1 MRRVII
7 DSDTAGDDTTAILMA
22 LKYFK
27 VEGVTIVAG
36 NVAFDQEVE
45 NALTTIETY
54 NPGYKVPVYKGY
66 QSPMIALPN
75 AKHDTVEEIQGGN
88 GMGDA
93 VFPKPQ
99 QEPEN
104 DHAVDFI
111 IDTIKAN
118 PGEIEILALAPLTNI
133 AMAIKKA
140 PEIAADIKHIW
151 IMGGVNNRL
160 GNMNVS
166 AEYNFYVDPEAARI
180 VLNASTAKTM
190 VTWDASLD
198 FGVMYEEDIEEIQA
212 LNTKGSK
219 FFLDINSFVREF
231 ELAKRGIDGIT
242 CTDSLLVAVA
252 AVPEL
257 MLQATE
263 YYVDVETQGQFARG
277 YNIVDWE
284 EEFKREPNCRVAERI
299 SSQGF
304 KDQLVNLLAEIQ

>member
-140 PEIAADIKHIW
+140 PEIMKDIKHIW

-219 FFLDINSFVREF
+219 FFLDINMFVREF

-252 AVPEL
+252 AV
-257 MLQATE
+257 
-263 YYVDVETQGQFARG
+263 
-277 YNIVDWE
+277 
-284 EEFKREPNCRVAERI
+284 
-299 SSQGF
+299 
-304 KDQLVNLLAEIQ
+304 

>member
-219 FFLDINSFVREF
+219 FFLDINMFVREF

-252 AVPEL
+252 AVDAL
-257 MLQATE
+257 NLQSTE

-284 EEFKREPNCRVAERI
+284 EEFKRTPNCRVVERI
-299 SSQGF
+299 DSRLF
-304 KDQLVNLLAEIQ
+304 KDTLVDLLGGIQ

>member
-1 MRRVII
+1 VRRVII

-22 LKYFK
+22 LKHFK
-27 VEGVTIVAG
+27 VEGITIVAG
-36 NVAFDQEVE
+36 NVAFDQEVD
-45 NALTTIETY
+45 NALTTIETF
-54 NPGYKVPVYKGY
+54 NPYYKVPVYKGY

-75 AKHDTVEEIQGGN
+75 EVHDTVEEIQGGN

-99 QEPEN
+99 QKPEEQ
-104 DHAVDFI
+104 HAIDFI
-111 IDTIKAN
+111 IETVKAN
-118 PGEIEILALAPLTNI
+118 PGEIELIALAPLTNI

-140 PEIAADIKHIW
+140 PEIAQDIKHIW

-180 VLNASTAKTM
+180 VLNASTEKTM

-198 FGVMYEEDIEEIQA
+198 FGVIYEEDIEEIQA
-212 LNTKGSK
+212 IQTKGSK
-219 FFLDINSFVREF
+219 FFLDINMFVRDF

-242 CTDSLLVAVA
+242 CTDSLLTAVA
-252 AVPEL
+252 ALPEL
-257 MLQATE
+257 TLQATN

-284 EEFKREPNCRVAERI
+284 EEFKRTPNCRVIERI
-299 SSQGF
+299 DSQAF
-304 KDQLVNLLAEIQ
+304 KNALKDLLAGIR

>member
-22 LKYFK
+22 LKHFK
-27 VEGVTIVAG
+27 VEGITIVAG
-36 NVAFDQEVE
+36 NVAFDQEVD
-45 NALTTIETY
+45 NALTTIETF
-54 NPGYKVPVYKGY
+54 NPDYKVPVYKGY

-75 AKHDTVEEIQGGN
+75 EVHDTVEEIQGGN

-99 QEPEN
+99 QKPEEQ
-104 DHAVDFI
+104 HAIDFI
-111 IDTIKAN
+111 IETVKAN
-118 PGEIEILALAPLTNI
+118 PGEIELIALAPLTNI

-140 PEIAADIKHIW
+140 PEIAKDIKHIW

-180 VLNASTAKTM
+180 VLNASTEKTM

-198 FGVMYEEDIEEIQA
+198 FGVIYEEDIEEIQA
-212 LNTKGSK
+212 IQTKGSK
-219 FFLDINSFVREF
+219 FFLDINMFVRAF

-242 CTDSLLVAVA
+242 CTDSLLTAVA
-252 AVPEL
+252 ALPEL
-257 MLQATE
+257 TLQATN

-284 EEFKREPNCRVAERI
+284 EEFKRTPNCRVIERI
-299 SSQGF
+299 DSQAF
-304 KDQLVNLLAEIQ
+304 KNALKDLLAGMR